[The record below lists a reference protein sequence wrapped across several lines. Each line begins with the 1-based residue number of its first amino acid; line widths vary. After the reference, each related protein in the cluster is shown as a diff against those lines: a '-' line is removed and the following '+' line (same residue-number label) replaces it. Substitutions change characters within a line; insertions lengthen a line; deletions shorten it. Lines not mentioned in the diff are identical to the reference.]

1 MELIRVIAWLVGAL
15 VVPAPAQEPRGNPIA
30 SEILGAHNA
39 VRARA
44 GVPPL
49 TWSKRLES
57 AARQW
62 AESLLAK
69 GTFRHRPQSNFGE
82 NLFEIRGARA
92 DATRVV
98 RSWAAEADDFNLA
111 TNSCRGDAV
120 CGHYTQLVWR
130 DTRQLGCAVA
140 RGGRREVWVCNYS
153 PPGNVIGERPY

>member
-1 MELIRVIAWLVGAL
+1 MVKRFVNDRVRREAAERVIAWSVGAL
-15 VVPAPAQEPRGNPIA
+15 VVLRSCTRTAEQSDRERDIGR
-30 SEILGAHNA
+30 HNA

-69 GTFRHRPQSNFGE
+69 GTFIHRPQSDFGE

-92 DATRVV
+92 DANAR
-98 RSWAAEADDFNLA
+98 RS
-111 TNSCRGDAV
+111 
-120 CGHYTQLVWR
+120 
-130 DTRQLGCAVA
+130 QLG
-140 RGGRREVWVCNYS
+140 RGGGQIFQSRHKLLPRRRRV
-153 PPGNVIGERPY
+153 RPLHSDGLARY